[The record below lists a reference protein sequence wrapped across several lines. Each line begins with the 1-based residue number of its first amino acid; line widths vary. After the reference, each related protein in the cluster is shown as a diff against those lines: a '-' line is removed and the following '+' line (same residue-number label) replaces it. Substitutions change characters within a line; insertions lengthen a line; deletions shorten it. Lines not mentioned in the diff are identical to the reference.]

1 MNNLKAM
8 TKLSNLFVSLL
19 AAGTISLTT
28 QVQAQTN
35 SVPISEPNI
44 KLNVQRSRGN
54 CPQTVGLWWITLPYE
69 GGAEHTV
76 VANTTAFADGVKL
89 ASANK
94 EVVEF
99 VSPLRSNYAACIGQ
113 TRNQEYNFYNVQFKD
128 KKAYFRVDLRKI
140 NAPARTII
148 YNTIAGSRPYVRWA
162 IAD

>member
-1 MNNLKAM
+1 M
-8 TKLSNLFVSLL
+8 TKLSSIFVSLL

-35 SVPISEPNI
+35 SGPISEPNV
-44 KLNVQRSRGN
+44 KLNVQRSSGN
-54 CPQTVGLWWITLPYE
+54 CPPTVGLWWITLPFE

-76 VANTTAFADGVKL
+76 VANTTAFADRVKL
-89 ASANK
+89 VSASK
-94 EVVEF
+94 QFIEF
-99 VSPLRSNYAACIGQ
+99 VSPLRSNYAACVGQ

-140 NAPARTII
+140 NAPAQTII